1 MHPPIDEDPQAS
13 VVRQLRMQVADLRA
27 TNDHLT
33 ATLYARDTFLAMM
46 SHELRTPLSSILG
59 LTEILQ
65 DAIYGPI
72 LPRQH
77 EALTTIGESGEHLL
91 SLIND
96 LLDLAKIESG
106 HERML
111 LSAIQPAELIATSL
125 SLVQPL
131 ALARQV
137 CLVAS
142 ILGEL
147 PQIYADARRLKQI
160 LVNLL
165 ANAIKFTRSG
175 GEVGIAAHADGTR
188 GAVVFE
194 VWDSGVG
201 IPESQLSRLFLPF
214 VQLNDVAFAHG
225 QGGTGLG
232 LALVARLVEMHG
244 GGVALRSAVGTGSRF
259 TVTLPMEAQIIADHR
274 ADEGRGSTDAPLVL
288 VAGGEHAPVAHLA
301 RSLLAAGYRCAVVG
315 AGMAALERARAEAP
329 AAMLVDR
336 HMAGLGGL
344 EYLRRLRS
352 DPALAGV
359 PTIMIGATTVAGDAE
374 RARDAGARAYLGM
387 PIHMPELLAALA
399 EVIGGSRGLT

>member
-1 MHPPIDEDPQAS
+1 
-13 VVRQLRMQVADLRA
+13 MQVADLRA

-125 SLVQPL
+125 SLVKPL

-137 CLVAS
+137 CLVAP

-147 PQIYADARRLKQI
+147 PQIHADARRLKRI

-175 GEVGIAAHADGTR
+175 GEVGIAAHADGAR

-232 LALVARLVEMHG
+232 LA
-244 GGVALRSAVGTGSRF
+244 
-259 TVTLPMEAQIIADHR
+259 
-274 ADEGRGSTDAPLVL
+274 
-288 VAGGEHAPVAHLA
+288 
-301 RSLLAAGYRCAVVG
+301 
-315 AGMAALERARAEAP
+315 
-329 AAMLVDR
+329 
-336 HMAGLGGL
+336 
-344 EYLRRLRS
+344 
-352 DPALAGV
+352 
-359 PTIMIGATTVAGDAE
+359 
-374 RARDAGARAYLGM
+374 
-387 PIHMPELLAALA
+387 
-399 EVIGGSRGLT
+399 